1 MDKQSKQLL
10 VDFINQTTKQHGYAF
25 RVLSAMDST
34 DEAFESAF
42 KQLKEL
48 QLEQMKPE
56 VEIDPPST
64 RTSAQDEMNIAEST
78 DNAEEN
84 VKDNVIQFQE
94 VKCRISGKDILRG
107 INLNVRRGEIMGI
120 LGKNG
125 AGKTTLL
132 SLISGLRSPTSGKI
146 TVLEERMPTHKAEFR
161 RKMGFVLQENA
172 LCEELTLFENL
183 EFSAS
188 LYNVQNSQKRILEVL
203 EILGL
208 SDRRDQVVSTLS
220 GGLKRRT
227 AIARAFLHDPELF
240 IIDEPTLG
248 VDVDTRHALWAYL
261 RLLRSRDK
269 TVIVATNYLDEALAL
284 CDRVAVLGEGT
295 VLAIAEPHELVR
307 STGSC
312 IDVECDEQTAQ
323 RIASGVRNPKQV
335 IRADMTLSGIS
346 LFLAK
351 GANPDE
357 VSRELAKHGSIEG
370 FCFRAPDL
378 SEVFK
383 SLGRSQ

>member
-48 QLEQMKPE
+48 QVEQMKPE
-56 VEIDPPST
+56 VEIDPPSHN
-64 RTSAQDEMNIAEST
+64 EMNIAKST

-107 INLNVRRGEIMGI
+107 ITLNVRRGEIMGI

-146 TVLEERMPTHKAEFR
+146 TVLGKRIPIHTAEFR

-203 EILGL
+203 EILDL

-248 VDVDTRHALWAYL
+248 VDVDTRHAVWAYL
-261 RLLRSRDK
+261 RLLRSRNK

-312 IDVECDEQTAQ
+312 IDVECDELTAK
-323 RIASGVRNPKQV
+323 RIASGVRNPQQV
-335 IRADMTLSGIS
+335 IRADITLSGIS

>member
-1 MDKQSKQLL
+1 MT
-10 VDFINQTTKQHGYAF
+10 IA
-25 RVLSAMDST
+25 DST
-34 DEAFESAF
+34 DND
-42 KQLKEL
+42 KEVL
-48 QLEQMKPE
+48 RDSVVKF
-56 VEIDPPST
+56 
-64 RTSAQDEMNIAEST
+64 QD
-78 DNAEEN
+78 
-84 VKDNVIQFQE
+84 VG
-94 VKCRISGKDILRG
+94 CRISGKDILRK
-107 INLNVRRGEIMGI
+107 ITLNVRRGEIIGL

-132 SLISGLRSPTSGKI
+132 SLISGLRSHSSGEI
-146 TVLEERMPTHKAEFR
+146 SVLGEKMPSHAPGFRM
-161 RKMGFVLQENA
+161 KMGFVLQDNA
-172 LCEELTLFENL
+172 LYEELTLFENL
-183 EFSAS
+183 RFSAS
-188 LYNVQNSQKRILEVL
+188 LYNVQDSRRRILEVL

-208 SDRRDQVVSTLS
+208 ADRRDQVVSTLS

-248 VDVDTRHALWAYL
+248 VDADARHAVWAYL
-261 RLLRSRDK
+261 RLLRSRRR

-295 VLAIAEPHELVR
+295 LLAVEAPRELVR
-307 STGSC
+307 RTGSC

-323 RIASGVRNPKQV
+323 RIALGVRNLEQV
-335 IRADMTLSGIS
+335 IRADLSLSGIS

-351 GANPDE
+351 GASPDE
-357 VSRELAKHGSIEG
+357 VSREFTKYGGIEG

-383 SLGRSQ
+383 SLGRCP